1 MTDTVESGSRSRTR
15 RAILDAAVVV
25 FSQRR
30 TASLGD
36 VAAEASVA
44 RSTLHRYFADRA
56 ELVHALAQDVLVA
69 VEKVITEAALDQ
81 GTPREAL
88 HRLAAGY
95 FELGPRIFFLFNEPT
110 FNAPDADERVKQFFE
125 RLDEIGKPIE
135 ELILRG
141 QREGVFAASLS
152 VDWIIRMF
160 WWMVYIG
167 WEAVDEGALPRLS
180 APATILQTI
189 EHGISTPPATP

>member
-36 VAAEASVA
+36 VAAEAGVA
-44 RSTLHRYFADRA
+44 RSTLHRYFPDRA
-56 ELVHALAQDVLVA
+56 ELIHALAADVLVA
-69 VEKVITEAALDQ
+69 VEKAISDADLDE

-88 HRLAAGY
+88 HRLAAAY
-95 FELGPRIFFLFNEPT
+95 FELGPRIFFLYNEPS
-110 FNAPDADERVKQFFE
+110 FNNPDADERVKAFFAQLE
-125 RLDEIGKPIE
+125 QSGKPVEALIE
-135 ELILRG
+135 RG
-141 QREGVFAASLS
+141 HREGVFAASLS
-152 VDWIIRMF
+152 VDWINRVF

-180 APATILQTI
+180 APAAILQTI
-189 EHGISTPPATP
+189 EHGILAPGSSS

>member
-25 FSQRR
+25 FTQRR
-30 TASLGD
+30 TASLAD

-56 ELVHALAQDVLVA
+56 ELVHALAEDVLGD
-69 VEKVITEAALDQ
+69 VERVMTEAALDQ
-81 GTPREAL
+81 GSPREAL
-88 HRLAAGY
+88 QRLTSGY
-95 FELGPRIFFLFNEPT
+95 FGLGPRIFFLFNEPS
-110 FNAPDADERVKQFFE
+110 FNDPEPDERVRAFFS
-125 RLDEIGKPIE
+125 RLDEVGKPVEALIE
-135 ELILRG
+135 RG
-141 QREGVFAASLS
+141 HREGVFAESLT
-152 VDWIIRMF
+152 VGWITRML

-167 WEAVDEGALPRLS
+167 WEAVDEGDLPRLA

-189 EHGISTPPATP
+189 EHGILRPPGS

>member
-15 RAILDAAVVV
+15 RAILDAAVIV

-30 TASLGD
+30 TASLAD
-36 VAAEASVA
+36 VAAEAGVA
-44 RSTLHRYFADRA
+44 RSTLHRYFADRT
-56 ELVHALAQDVLVA
+56 ELIHALAADVLVA
-69 VEKVITEAALDQ
+69 VQKTISDAALDQ

-95 FELGPRIFFLFNEPT
+95 FELGPRIFFLYNEPS
-110 FNAPDADERVKQFFE
+110 FNNPDADDQVKDFFAQLE
-125 RLDEIGKPIE
+125 EIGKPVEALIE
-135 ELILRG
+135 RG
-141 QREGVFAASLS
+141 HREGVFAASLS
-152 VDWIIRMF
+152 ADWINRVF

-167 WEAVDEGALPRLS
+167 WEAVDEGTLPRLS

-189 EHGISTPPATP
+189 EHGICAPPATP

>member
-25 FSQRR
+25 FTQRR
-30 TASLGD
+30 TASLSD

-69 VEKVITEAALDQ
+69 VERVITEAALDQ

-95 FELGPRIFFLFNEPT
+95 FELGPRIFFLFNEPS
-110 FNAPDADERVKQFFE
+110 FNAPDPDEQVEQFFQ

-135 ELILRG
+135 ALIRRG
-141 QREGVFAASLS
+141 QREGVFAASLP

-189 EHGISTPPATP
+189 EHGISAPPATP

>member
-1 MTDTVESGSRSRTR
+1 MTDTVESGSRTRTR

-36 VAAEASVA
+36 VAAEAGVA

-56 ELVHALAQDVLVA
+56 ELIHALAADVLVA
-69 VEKVITEAALDQ
+69 VEKAISDAALDQ

-88 HRLAAGY
+88 HRLAAAY
-95 FELGPRIFFLFNEPT
+95 FELGPRIFFLYNEPS
-110 FNAPDADERVKQFFE
+110 FNDPEADERVKGFFQQLE
-125 RLDEIGKPIE
+125 ESGKPVEALIE
-135 ELILRG
+135 RG
-141 QREGVFAASLS
+141 HREGVFAASLS
-152 VDWIIRMF
+152 VDWINRVF

-189 EHGISTPPATP
+189 EHGILAPGSSS

>member
-56 ELVHALAQDVLVA
+56 ELVHAIAQDVLVA

-110 FNAPDADERVKQFFE
+110 FNAPDTDERVKQFFE

-141 QREGVFAASLS
+141 QRDGVFAASLS

>member
-36 VAAEASVA
+36 VAAEAGVA

-56 ELVHALAQDVLVA
+56 ELVHALAADVLVA
-69 VEKVITEAALDQ
+69 VEKTIDDSALDQ

-95 FELGPRIFFLFNEPT
+95 FELGPRIFFLYNEPS
-110 FNAPDADERVKQFFE
+110 FNAPEPDERVKGFFQKLE
-125 RLDEIGKPIE
+125 ASGKPIE
-135 ELILRG
+135 ALIERG
-141 QREGVFAASLS
+141 HREGVFATSLS
-152 VDWIIRMF
+152 ADWIIRMF

-189 EHGISTPPATP
+189 EHGILAPGSSS